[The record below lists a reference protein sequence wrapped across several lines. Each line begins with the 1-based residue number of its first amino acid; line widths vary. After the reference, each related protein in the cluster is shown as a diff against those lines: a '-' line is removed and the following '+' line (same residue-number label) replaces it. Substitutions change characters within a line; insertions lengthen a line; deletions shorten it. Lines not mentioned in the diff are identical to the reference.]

1 MAVPR
6 APRVDAPGAVH
17 HVIAR
22 GIERRPIFLD
32 ERDRG
37 DFLSRATRILPEC
50 GTDCF
55 AWALMPN
62 HVHMVLRTG
71 DRPLATVMSRLLTG
85 YARRFNER
93 YDRVGHLF
101 QNRYR
106 SLPVGDDAHM
116 LTLVRYVHLNPV
128 RAGIVPSVEALAA
141 YAWTGHTALMGHRF
155 APFQS
160 TRQVLAAFGRGASA
174 RAALERWMGDEE
186 PAKSELSR
194 DAAEILE
201 DVIARVVRELAIS
214 PGALLVRP
222 ASRQISGARAQIAF
236 LASEA
241 GVASA
246 ETARR
251 LQMSESATS
260 RARRRGGAGS
270 GRRTS

>member
-1 MAVPR
+1 MPR
-6 APRVDAPGAVH
+6 APRADAPGAVH

-22 GIERRPIFLD
+22 GIERRLIFLD
-32 ERDRG
+32 DRDRG

-106 SLPVGDDAHM
+106 SLLVGDDAHM
-116 LTLVRYVHLNPV
+116 LTVVRYVHLNPV
-128 RAGIVPSVEALAA
+128 RAGIVPSVKALAA
-141 YAWTGHTALMGHRF
+141 YAWTGHSVLMGQRL

-160 TRQVLAAFGRGASA
+160 TRQVLAAFGPGRGSG
-174 RAALERWMGDEE
+174 REALERWMGDEE
-186 PAKSELSR
+186 PAISELSR
-194 DAAEILE
+194 DAAAILE
-201 DVIARVVRELAIS
+201 DVISRVCRELAIS
-214 PGALLVRP
+214 PGVLLVRP
-222 ASRQISGARAQIAF
+222 ASRQISGARARIAF

-241 GVASA
+241 GVAPA
-246 ETARR
+246 EAARR
-251 LQMSESATS
+251 LEMSESAIS
-260 RARRRGGAGS
+260 RARRRGGEAS
-270 GRRTS
+270 GPRKS